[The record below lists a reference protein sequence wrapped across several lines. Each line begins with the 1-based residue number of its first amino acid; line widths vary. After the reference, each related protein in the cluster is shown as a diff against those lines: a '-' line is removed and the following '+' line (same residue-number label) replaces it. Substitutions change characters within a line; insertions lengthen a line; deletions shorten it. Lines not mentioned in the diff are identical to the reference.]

1 MVLKDFYKILS
12 EEKTGDAKYN
22 IRILVNANHEVF
34 EGHFPGNPIM
44 PGVCMI
50 QIIKELTE
58 SITKSSLM
66 IQTLTNV
73 KFMALINPETN
84 PELRLELDITTTEDD
99 LVKVKNTTYFN
110 DTVALKLSNSGFV
123 SGLINAINFTLV
135 SVCIINELFVI
146 DSVSSLII

>member
-1 MVLKDFYKILS
+1 MVLKDFYKVLS
-12 EEKTGDAKYN
+12 EEETGDAKYN
-22 IRILVNANHEVF
+22 IRILVNANHDVF
-34 EGHFPGNPIM
+34 KGHFPGNPIM

-58 SITKSSLM
+58 SITKSTLM

-84 PELRLELDITTTEDD
+84 PELRLELDITTTDDD

-110 DTVALKLSNSGFV
+110 DTVALKLSNV
-123 SGLINAINFTLV
+123 YKKI
-135 SVCIINELFVI
+135 
-146 DSVSSLII
+146 